1 MRFNAKPLNNIF
13 QHDPTS
19 TLTHTRTHSFSN
31 TEAPEFT
38 CPIWL
43 TVSRRLGIP
52 HQPHKLSLF
61 CLKRM
66 RCTMT
71 TTTQRRRYWKST
83 IISITISKMYA
94 ERVIPIATH
103 ERPPHWKVLNLGMH
117 LPDVVVHKPGQR
129 EHTYRERGKHSK
141 NRRQKVHWSASVT
154 QHIELLGGCV
164 WARSTQMWVCN
175 FIDTMRCDEESVYRP
190 FTRAPTY
197 FDSDVSVVTKLNN
210 WKNITN
216 ERKWRY
222 STPMGE
228 TSALIFPI
236 KK

>member
-1 MRFNAKPLNNIF
+1 MRFNAKPLNNIL
-13 QHDPTS
+13 S
-19 TLTHTRTHSFSN
+19 TRPHFDTNAHTHTLILQHRSTWIHLSHL
-31 TEAPEFT
+31 ADYAGA
-38 CPIWL
+38 
-43 TVSRRLGIP
+43 VR
-52 HQPHKLSLF
+52 HQPHKLPLF

-66 RCTMT
+66 RCT
-71 TTTQRRRYWKST
+71 TTTQWRRYWKST

-175 FIDTMRCDEESVYRP
+175 FIDTMRCDEESVYRQ